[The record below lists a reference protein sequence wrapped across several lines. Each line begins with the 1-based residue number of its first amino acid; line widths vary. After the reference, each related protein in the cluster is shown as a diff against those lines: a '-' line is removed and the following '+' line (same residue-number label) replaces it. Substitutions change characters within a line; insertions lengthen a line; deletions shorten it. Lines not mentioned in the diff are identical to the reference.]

1 MNLFKRESISS
12 TTGTVFSVLSLV
24 YTFFWNWKEEIIL
37 SSKGIRGAMKTKT
50 VRIEVDLDIS
60 FIYLNSV

>member
-1 MNLFKRESISS
+1 
-12 TTGTVFSVLSLV
+12 LSLV
-24 YTFFWNWKEEIIL
+24 YTFVWNWKEEIIL